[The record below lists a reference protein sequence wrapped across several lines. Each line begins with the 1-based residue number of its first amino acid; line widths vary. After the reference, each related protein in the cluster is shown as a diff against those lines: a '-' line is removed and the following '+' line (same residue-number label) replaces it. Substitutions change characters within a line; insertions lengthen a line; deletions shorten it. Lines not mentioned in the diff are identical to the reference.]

1 MIVLLMGVA
10 GSGKTTIGRLLAS
23 QLGWAFYDAD
33 DFHPP
38 ANVAK
43 MAAGTPLTDA
53 DRAPWLNVLRE
64 RIATSLASGENAVI
78 ACSALKAAYRQILQP
93 DPAEPIRLVYLR
105 GSPELLASR
114 LAARS
119 GHFMKPSMLA
129 SQLATL
135 EEPAGALVAD
145 IARPPENLA
154 AFIRDSLGLRAA
166 SS

>member
-1 MIVLLMGVA
+1 M
-10 GSGKTTIGRLLAS
+10 
-23 QLGWAFYDAD
+23 
-33 DFHPP
+33 
-38 ANVAK
+38 
-43 MAAGTPLTDA
+43 
-53 DRAPWLNVLRE
+53 
-64 RIATSLASGENAVI
+64 I

-105 GSPELLASR
+105 GSPELLAGR

-145 IARPPENLA
+145 IALSPKISPLSSATRCCS
-154 AFIRDSLGLRAA
+154 DSIVFPY
-166 SS
+166 

>member
-64 RIATSLASGENAVI
+64 THRD
-78 ACSALKAAYRQILQP
+78 QP
-93 DPAEPIRLVYLR
+93 GFR
-105 GSPELLASR
+105 
-114 LAARS
+114 
-119 GHFMKPSMLA
+119 
-129 SQLATL
+129 
-135 EEPAGALVAD
+135 
-145 IARPPENLA
+145 
-154 AFIRDSLGLRAA
+154 
-166 SS
+166 